1 MKLLTL
7 CDDAQLFAACTLRD
21 PSDPLEGSTA
31 LHTTHDQTA
40 VMQNRQALSHHLG
53 IPLTDWCLSAQTHSA
68 HAYHVRHAD
77 RGRGACSMDDA
88 IADCD
93 ALYTEKRRLLIGVF
107 TADCVPLLCHDPH
120 SGIIAAI
127 HSGWPGTVKQITH
140 HTLRTL
146 LAQGL
151 QPASTRVWIGPCIH
165 TASFQIRQDVIDQI
179 RALPFDTAPYL
190 HVQADGSALC
200 DNVGLNVHML
210 QEQGIPRDNIHIC
223 ALDTCAERTRCFS
236 YRRDHT
242 TQRHLTF
249 LYRK

>member
-93 ALYTEKRRLLIGVF
+93 ALYTEERRLCAF
-107 TADCVPLLCHDPH
+107 
-120 SGIIAAI
+120 
-127 HSGWPGTVKQITH
+127 
-140 HTLRTL
+140 
-146 LAQGL
+146 
-151 QPASTRVWIGPCIH
+151 
-165 TASFQIRQDVIDQI
+165 
-179 RALPFDTAPYL
+179 ALP
-190 HVQADGSALC
+190 
-200 DNVGLNVHML
+200 
-210 QEQGIPRDNIHIC
+210 
-223 ALDTCAERTRCFS
+223 
-236 YRRDHT
+236 
-242 TQRHLTF
+242 
-249 LYRK
+249 